1 MRRYPKKE
9 KRIFITGIAS
19 GIGRATAEQLLAAGH
34 DVLGIDMNADA
45 PDGARMFVADV
56 TDERAVTAIRDELS
70 AEGVRLDAIVNVAGI
85 HAMCSLVEGDYNKM
99 KRLLEINLC
108 GAMLVNRVLHPLLAE
123 DGRIVIVTSEV
134 APLDPMPFNGL
145 YNISKTALDCYAQA
159 LRQELNLLGQRVITV
174 RPGAIETPLQGGAL
188 TATAALAEETELY
201 KRQARHFLS
210 ITEKFMGKPMPPE
223 RMARTVLR
231 AVTSRRPRIIYSK
244 HRSPGLI
251 LLGILPKRLQCT
263 VIRLLLNRR

>member
-1 MRRYPKKE
+1 MRSAQ
-9 KRIFITGIAS
+9 KRILITGIAS

-34 DVLGIDMNADA
+34 SIFGIDLSADA
-45 PDGARMFVADV
+45 PEGARVFVADV
-56 TDERAVTAIRDELS
+56 TDGAAMGAVLENLT

-188 TATAALAEETELY
+188 TATAALAENTQLY
-201 KRQARHFLS
+201 NRQARHFLS
-210 ITEKFMGKPMPPE
+210 ITEKFMGKPLPPE
-223 RMARTVLR
+223 KMARTVLG
-231 AVTSRRPRIIYSK
+231 AVLSRRPRLIYSK

-251 LLGILPKRLQCT
+251 LLGILPKRLQCA
-263 VIRLLLNRR
+263 VIRLLLNRK

>member
-1 MRRYPKKE
+1 MRHYPKQQKT
-9 KRIFITGIAS
+9 IFITGIAS

-34 DVLGIDMNADA
+34 DVLGVDLNADA
-45 PDGARMFVADV
+45 PDGARVFVADV
-56 TDERAVTAIRDELS
+56 TDPVAMGAIFEELS
-70 AEGVRLDAIVNVAGI
+70 AEGVRLDAIVNLAGI
-85 HAMCSLVEGDYNKM
+85 HAMCSLVEGDYNKI

-188 TATAALAEETELY
+188 TATAALSLDNREIYGQAYAAREDGKDCPARGHLTPSAHYLFEAPKPGAHTSRHSAEEAAMHGDKASFEQ
-201 KRQARHFLS
+201 K
-210 ITEKFMGKPMPPE
+210 IGD
-223 RMARTVLR
+223 
-231 AVTSRRPRIIYSK
+231 
-244 HRSPGLI
+244 
-251 LLGILPKRLQCT
+251 
-263 VIRLLLNRR
+263 

>member
-1 MRRYPKKE
+1 MGRYPKKK

-34 DVLGIDMNADA
+34 SVFGIDLSADA
-45 PDGARMFVADV
+45 PCGARAFVADV
-56 TDERAVTAIRDELS
+56 TDPVAMGAIFEELS
-70 AEGVRLDAIVNVAGI
+70 AEGVRLDAIVNLAGI

-223 RMARTVLR
+223 RMARIILR

-251 LLGILPKRLQCT
+251 LLGILPKRLQCA
-263 VIRLLLNRR
+263 VIGLLLNRR